1 MQEDPPN
8 FLACL
13 ILLLVWFLHAR
24 VSNKVDLIVFVM
36 KAPLES
42 YAGIGDLDETV
53 KLLNYMK
60 VGKSEVLKNCI

>member
-1 MQEDPPN
+1 MQEDLPN

-13 ILLLVWFLHAR
+13 ILLLVWFLHVR
-24 VSNKVDLIVFVM
+24 VSNKVDPMVFVM

-42 YAGIGDLDETV
+42 YVGIRDLDEVV

-60 VGKSEVLKNCI
+60 VGKSKVLKSCT

>member
-1 MQEDPPN
+1 M
-8 FLACL
+8 
-13 ILLLVWFLHAR
+13 
-24 VSNKVDLIVFVM
+24 SNKVDLIVFVM